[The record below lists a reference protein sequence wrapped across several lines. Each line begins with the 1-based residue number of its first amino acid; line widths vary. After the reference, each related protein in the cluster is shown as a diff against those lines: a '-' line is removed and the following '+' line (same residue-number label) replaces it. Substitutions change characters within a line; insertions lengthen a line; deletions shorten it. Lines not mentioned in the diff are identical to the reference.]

1 MFPTRHAIQR
11 YQERVSPVSTAEA
24 ARQILAHAAEAA
36 VLRRPRPW
44 TPASAAPGITFLYPH
59 DLPGVCF
66 LARDGAI
73 LTIFERSIARDWV
86 RATDDGWRSRLVEPY
101 HRPSPGSLLRDAA

>member
-11 YQERVSPVSTAEA
+11 YQERVAPVSAAEA
-24 ARQILAHAAEAA
+24 ARRIRAHAATAT

-44 TPASAAPGITFLYPH
+44 TPASASPGMTFLYPR

-66 LARDGAI
+66 LVRDGAI
-73 LTIFERSIARDWV
+73 LTIFERSIARGWV
-86 RATDDGWRSRLVEPY
+86 QAADEGRRSRRIEPY
-101 HRPSPGSLLRDAA
+101 HRPSPGSLLREAA